1 MHQLCDK
8 IKMKHIL
15 LILASILNVYFVR
28 SQSSCTTP
36 SGGQGRCIPMKE
48 CSSLLTSVSKKYIK
62 PQDMEF
68 LTKSHCE
75 LEGQAPKVCCPT
87 QETVKQC
94 YTPYGNVGKCVS
106 IYSCQHL
113 LDMLKQPLVQQNID
127 YVKSSRCAEEYS
139 VCCGPPKEIIQRG
152 NCHNLNAFPPD
163 PLTDCCGLDNTQSRK
178 IIAFGIN
185 AEIDQFPWLTLIEYK
200 KGDGI
205 RTLCGGSLISSKYV
219 LTAAHCVT
227 GNILIT
233 GTPTNVR
240 LGEYDTSN
248 NGRDC
253 VLVAPGEEDCADPI
267 VTIPIEDTIPHPEY
281 DAITRKND
289 IALIRLEQNAPY
301 TDFIR
306 PICLPTSDITASP
319 PSKLIL
325 EVAGWGAYNQTTR
338 KSNIK
343 LYVRVPFVDMQ
354 ECKTIYNQPKLAEAE
369 LWSKQICAGG
379 EKNRDSCKGDSGGP
393 LMYQNQ
399 RIYEAV
405 GLVSYGPTVCGQEK
419 IPAVYTKVYDYISWI
434 RDQLKP

>member
-1 MHQLCDK
+1 
-8 IKMKHIL
+8 MKHIL

-36 SGGQGRCIPMKE
+36 SGDQGRCIPMKE
-48 CSSLLTSVSKKYIK
+48 CPSLLTSVSKKSIK

-68 LTKSHCE
+68 LAKSHCE

-113 LDMLKQPLVQQNID
+113 LDMLKQPLIQQNID
-127 YVKSSRCAEEYS
+127 YVKSSRCAEEYN
-139 VCCGPPKEIIQRG
+139 VCCGPPKETIQRG
-152 NCHNLNAFPPD
+152 NCHNRINAFPPD
-163 PLTDCCGLDNTQSRK
+163 PLTECCGLDSTGYK
-178 IIAFGIN
+178 IFGFEGIYPQI
-185 AEIDQFPWLTLIEYK
+185 ERYPWLTIIEYK
-200 KGDGI
+200 KGEVMK
-205 RTLCGGSLISSKYV
+205 TLCGGSLISSKYV

-227 GNILIT
+227 GDILKA
-233 GTPTNVR
+233 GSPTNVR

-253 VLVAPGEEDCADPI
+253 VAAPNGGEDCADPI

-319 PSKLIL
+319 PSNWLRIL
-325 EVAGWGAYNQTTR
+325 VAGWGAYNETTR
-338 KSNIK
+338 RSNTK
-343 LYVRVPFVDMQ
+343 LHAIVPFVNMQ
-354 ECKTIYNQPKLAEAE
+354 ECKTIYNQPKLKAE
-369 LWSKQICAGG
+369 LWSKQMCAGG
-379 EKNRDSCKGDSGGP
+379 EKDQDSCKGDSGGP
-393 LMYQNQ
+393 LMLYNSF
-399 RIYEAV
+399 YEAI
-405 GLVSYGPTVCGQEK
+405 GLFSYGPTVCGQEK
-419 IPAVYTKVYDYISWI
+419 IPAVYTKVYDYIRWI
-434 RDQLKP
+434 RGQLKP